1 MPRIS
6 DTKIERA
13 LLKMQKEAEA
23 SLVETSSQAEPNE
36 YTKFYRMGRAHMILD
51 VIKHLQSEDFCMS
64 LDRD

>member
-13 LLKMQKEAEA
+13 LLQMEKKAID
-23 SLVETSSQAEPNE
+23 S
-36 YTKFYRMGRAHMILD
+36 YREIDGKNPMKYYRLGRADMIRD
-51 VIKHLQSEDFCMS
+51 IIAYLQSEDFCMS